1 MGITETLGQ
10 FSFCGWIIFGGLAG
24 WIASIITGR
33 NNRQGCLTNIVVGVV
48 GAFLGGAVVSLITG
62 NTFVL
67 GFSLTSFVVS
77 VLGAVGLLLIV
88 NLFSGR
94 R

>member
-1 MGITETLGQ
+1 MELVQSNLGCI
-10 FSFCGWIIFGGLAG
+10 SWIVLGAIAG

-48 GAFLGGAVVSLITG
+48 GAFLGGAVVSLLTG
-62 NTFVL
+62 GTFVV
-67 GFSLTSFVVS
+67 GFSLTSFVVA
-77 VLGAVGLLLIV
+77 VLGAVALLLIV
-88 NLFSGR
+88 NLFTGR

>member
-1 MGITETLGQ
+1 MELVQSNLGCI
-10 FSFCGWIIFGGLAG
+10 SWIILGAIAG
-24 WIASIITGR
+24 WLASIITGR